1 MRHCVKLLICLH
13 FLINSASVPHF
24 SSKDLLV
31 IFQKKGQEFFAL
43 LSENW
48 GEYMEIEAL

>member
-1 MRHCVKLLICLH
+1 MRHCVKLLICIL

-31 IFQKKGQEFFAL
+31 IFERKRQEFFAFL
-43 LSENW
+43 FTGW
-48 GEYMEIEAL
+48 GEYMEIDAL